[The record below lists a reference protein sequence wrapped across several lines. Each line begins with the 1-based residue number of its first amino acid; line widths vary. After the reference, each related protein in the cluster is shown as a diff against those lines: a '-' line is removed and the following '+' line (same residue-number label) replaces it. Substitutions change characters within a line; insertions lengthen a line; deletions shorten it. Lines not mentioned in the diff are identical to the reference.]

1 MTGKREPGRG
11 GRRGRG
17 RAGRGAAAAG
27 RGIFVT
33 VLAAA
38 TLILAAAGART
49 RARSAA
55 RRLAGLAKQAGG
67 QVTAPAR
74 RITRSPEA
82 ARIREIAR
90 LAGHPRAALAAALR
104 QGPPKPFRSDMFRS
118 PLRGPW
124 LTAVLGLVLLGGL
137 SVLAITGLLSYA
149 SYDPRLPG
157 NDQTPGAHLL
167 KFYLFSWPTGPD
179 WLYRVNQGVHVTLGL
194 ALLPVV
200 VAKLWSVLPRL
211 FAWPPVRSAA
221 QVLERLSLIM
231 VVGGVLFEI
240 VTGVL
245 NIQNYYVFP
254 FSFYTAHLYG
264 AWVFIAG
271 LVVHVLIKFGR
282 MRAGLRSRRLRTEL
296 RIPLE
301 GTAPEAAGPDSL
313 RPASPARPT
322 VSRRGL
328 LGAVAG
334 ASLTLA
340 GLAVGQS
347 VGGWTRWTALFGPR
361 GTSAAQ
367 SGVLPVNRTAAVI
380 GLTDADVG
388 PAYRLVLAG
397 RRSVSLTRE
406 QVAALPQQSA
416 VLPIACVEGW
426 SAAGLWT
433 GVRLTDLA
441 RLAGIADPAGAVVE
455 SIERTGSFR
464 QASLSAAQVADPRS
478 MLALRLNGA
487 DLSRDHGY
495 PARTIIP
502 AAPGVHNTKW
512 VSTITFLAPA

>member
-1 MTGKREPGRG
+1 MTGKREPAG
-11 GRRGRG
+11 GR
-17 RAGRGAAAAG
+17 
-27 RGIFVT
+27 
-33 VLAAA
+33 
-38 TLILAAAGART
+38 
-49 RARSAA
+49 
-55 RRLAGLAKQAGG
+55 
-67 QVTAPAR
+67 
-74 RITRSPEA
+74 
-82 ARIREIAR
+82 
-90 LAGHPRAALAAALR
+90 PRAAWRQALE
-104 QGPPKPFRSDMFRS
+104 QGPPRFRPDMFRS

-137 SVLAITGLLSYA
+137 AIVAITGLLSYA
-149 SYDPRLPG
+149 AYNPRLPG
-157 NDQTPGAHLL
+157 NDQTPGARLL
-167 KFYLFSWPTGPD
+167 KFYLFPWPVGPD

-200 VAKLWSVLPRL
+200 LAKLWSVLPRL
-211 FAWPPVRSAA
+211 FAWPPARSPAR
-221 QVLERLSLIM
+221 VLERLSLIM
-231 VVGGVLFEI
+231 IVGGVLFEI

-245 NIQNYYVFP
+245 DIQNYYVFP

-271 LVVHVLIKFGR
+271 FAGHVLLKFGR
-282 MRAGLRSRRLRTEL
+282 MRAGLRSRRLRAEL
-296 RIPLE
+296 RIPLAQ
-301 GTAPEAAGPDSL
+301 TRPEAAAPEPDGTDSL
-313 RPASPARPT
+313 RPADPARPT
-322 VSRRGL
+322 ISRRGL

-347 VGGWTRWTALFGPR
+347 IGGWTRWTALFGPR
-361 GTSAAQ
+361 GTSAAL

-388 PAYRLVLAG
+388 PAYRLVLVG
-397 RRSVSLTRE
+397 RHQVSLTRE
-406 QVAALPQQSA
+406 QVAALPQRSA

-426 SAAGLWT
+426 SVTARWS

-441 RLAGIADPAGAVVE
+441 RLAGVTDPAGAVVE
-455 SIERTGSFR
+455 SLEQVGSFR
-464 QASLSAAQVADPRS
+464 MASLSAAQVTDRRS
-478 MLALRLNGA
+478 LLALRVNGA

-512 VSTITFLAPA
+512 VRKITFLEAA